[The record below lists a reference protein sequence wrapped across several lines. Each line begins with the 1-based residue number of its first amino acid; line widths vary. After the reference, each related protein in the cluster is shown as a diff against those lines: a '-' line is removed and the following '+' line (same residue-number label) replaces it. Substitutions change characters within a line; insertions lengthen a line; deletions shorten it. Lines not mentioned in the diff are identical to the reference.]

1 MVTQE
6 RMGDPKGI
14 RWPGDLETEIE
25 EAAAEDDRV
34 FSDEVRVL
42 VKLGLKNRAR
52 SKRPKSGGGT

>member
-1 MVTQE
+1 
-6 RMGDPKGI
+6 MGDPKGI